1 MTIFCRHYHRVWL
14 IVLLCLCSAG
24 VSAQGIA
31 KGADVSWLNQQ
42 AANNP
47 PQVFRDAAG
56 NTTDFIKLF
65 KDVGGNAIR
74 LRVWVNPFGG
84 WNDGRDTLDKAKRA
98 AAQGMRI
105 MIDFHYS
112 DSWADPGKQTK
123 PAAWAGHSVAQLN
136 TDVYSHTQGI
146 LKYLKDNGITVSW
159 VQVGNEINSG
169 MLWNEGKTPNFATLG
184 QFINS
189 GYTATKA
196 VYPNAK
202 VVLHLAN
209 GYDNANFRW
218 FFDNLRSAGGKW
230 DVIGMSHYPPVGS
243 WQDYN
248 SRLDTNMRD
257 MIARYGSD
265 VVISEVGMDWQQ
277 AATTRAMLSNLLS
290 RSSIGARP
298 RRVLLGAQ
306 RLPGLAGLHHGR
318 SQQQRPTDRSAA
330 SILTSTLP
338 RGGARRGAMSWQTQR
353 PRHRVGAPP
362 GATGFTDKAARAQVR
377 SYGRACT
384 AAHSM
389 RQRPAIACR
398 CPSSFG
404 RTPAAP
410 AAPHRR
416 FNRHPGSTQRTTA
429 SHSIRTRSEEWQ
441 QVRAVHLGVHEFTM
455 STHPR
460 GVSPRER

>member
-1 MTIFCRHYHRVWL
+1 MAIFRIQYHRVL
-14 IVLLCLCSAG
+14 LVLALCLCSAG

-47 PQVFRDAAG
+47 PQLFRDAAG

-74 LRVWVNPFGG
+74 LRVWVNPSGG

-146 LKYLKDNGITVSW
+146 LKYLKDNGITVTW

-169 MLWNEGKTPNFATLG
+169 MLWNEGKTPNFANLG

-189 GYTATKA
+189 GYNATKA

-202 VVLHLAN
+202 VIVHLAN

-248 SRLDTNMRD
+248 NRLDTNLRD
-257 MIARYGSD
+257 MITRYGSD
-265 VVISEVGMDWQQ
+265 VVVAEVGMDWQQ
-277 AATTRAMLSNLLS
+277 AATTRAMLTNLLS
-290 RSSIGARP
+290 RSN
-298 RRVLLGAQ
+298 
-306 RLPGLAGLHHGR
+306 
-318 SQQQRPTDRSAA
+318 
-330 SILTSTLP
+330 
-338 RGGARRGAMSWQTQR
+338 
-353 PRHRVGAPP
+353 
-362 GATGFTDKAARAQVR
+362 
-377 SYGRACT
+377 
-384 AAHSM
+384 
-389 RQRPAIACR
+389 AIN
-398 CPSSFG
+398 S
-404 RTPAAP
+404 
-410 AAPHRR
+410 
-416 FNRHPGSTQRTTA
+416 
-429 SHSIRTRSEEWQ
+429 SHSK
-441 QVRAVHLGVHEFTM
+441 QVLGVFYWEPNAYPGWQGYTM
-455 STHPR
+455 GAVNNNGQLT
-460 GVSPRER
+460 EALQAF

>member
-14 IVLLCLCSAG
+14 ILLLSLCSAG

-74 LRVWVNPFGG
+74 LRVWVNPSGG

-189 GYTATKA
+189 GYNATKA

-202 VVLHLAN
+202 VVVHLAN

-230 DVIGMSHYPPVGS
+230 DVIGMSHYPPRRQLAGL
-243 WQDYN
+243 QQPPGHQH
-248 SRLDTNMRD
+248 
-257 MIARYGSD
+257 ARHDCALRQRCGD
-265 VVISEVGMDWQQ
+265 FRGRHGLAAGGHHPRHAQQ
-277 AATTRAMLSNLLS
+277 PAQPQQQHR
-290 RSSIGARP
+290 RARP
-298 RRVLLGAQ
+298 RRVLLGTQ
-306 RLPGLAGLHHGR
+306 CLPRLAGLHHGR

-330 SILTSTLP
+330 SVLTSMLL
-338 RGGARRGAMSWQTQR
+338 RGGARRGGCI
-353 PRHRVGAPP
+353 GAHPLTTPSRRSAP
-362 GATGFTDKAARAQVR
+362 GRD
-377 SYGRACT
+377 GRY
-384 AAHSM
+384 
-389 RQRPAIACR
+389 R
-398 CPSSFG
+398 
-404 RTPAAP
+404 
-410 AAPHRR
+410 
-416 FNRHPGSTQRTTA
+416 
-429 SHSIRTRSEEWQ
+429 
-441 QVRAVHLGVHEFTM
+441 
-455 STHPR
+455 
-460 GVSPRER
+460 

>member
-1 MTIFCRHYHRVWL
+1 MHVFRKGYHRL
-14 IVLLCLCSAG
+14 LLLLVLGGLSAG
-24 VSAQGIA
+24 ANAQGIA

-42 AANNP
+42 AAANP
-47 PQVFRDAAG
+47 PQVFRDASG

-74 LRVWVNPFGG
+74 LRVWVNPSGG

-189 GYTATKA
+189 GYNATKA

-202 VVLHLAN
+202 VIVHLAN

-257 MIARYGSD
+257 MISRYGSD
-265 VVISEVGMDWQQ
+265 VIVAEVGMDWQQ
-277 AATTRAMLSNLLS
+277 AATTRAMLTNLLS
-290 RSSIGARP
+290 RSSAIGS
-298 RRVLLGAQ
+298 RVLGIFYWEPNAYPGWQGYTMGAVNNNGQ
-306 RLPGLAGLHHGR
+306 
-318 SQQQRPTDRSAA
+318 
-330 SILTSTLP
+330 LTEALQ
-338 RGGARRGAMSWQTQR
+338 A
-353 PRHRVGAPP
+353 
-362 GATGFTDKAARAQVR
+362 F
-377 SYGRACT
+377 
-384 AAHSM
+384 
-389 RQRPAIACR
+389 
-398 CPSSFG
+398 
-404 RTPAAP
+404 
-410 AAPHRR
+410 
-416 FNRHPGSTQRTTA
+416 
-429 SHSIRTRSEEWQ
+429 
-441 QVRAVHLGVHEFTM
+441 
-455 STHPR
+455 
-460 GVSPRER
+460 